1 MAVVGNNL
9 IVYRDGVA
17 IAGTRSNE
25 VSASGGLTETAS
37 STSGTWRSYLPD
49 RKEWS
54 VSVGYLVGSES
65 GVADLLSVGNT
76 YTLLFKGDNAQGVTG
91 QAIMTE
97 CRITATIGTLVVG
110 SFSFKGNGPLSAET
124 I

>member
-25 VSASGGLTETAS
+25 VGASGGLTETAS
-37 STSGTWRSYLPD
+37 STSGTWMSYLPD

-54 VSVGYLVGSES
+54 VSVGYLVGSEA
-65 GVADLLSVGNT
+65 GVSDLLSVGNT
-76 YTLLFKGDNAQGVTG
+76 YTMLFKGDNAQGVTG

-97 CRITATIGTLVVG
+97 CRITATIGTLVIG
-110 SFSFKGNGPLSAET
+110 SFSFKGNGPLSDET